1 MAQAK
6 HKPETDQQSQSAAQ
20 NQPMSPG
27 QQGLT
32 HERFLPASWV
42 EGPFALM
49 RRFSEEMD
57 RLFGD
62 FGTGRSWLEA
72 PGGRGLGF
80 PQAQWAPPI
89 EIFERDNQ
97 LVVRADLN
105 QLVVR
110 ADLPGLS
117 KDDIEIETTDNML
130 TIAGERREERE
141 ETRGGYRHSER
152 RYGRFS
158 RSISLPE
165 GVNAEDVRAAFEN
178 RVLEITVP
186 MPQRERREQRIAIQ
200 EGPSGGAQPSGA
212 QPKTAA

>member
-6 HKPETDQQSQSAAQ
+6 PKPETDQQSQSAAQ

-42 EGPFALM
+42 ESPFALM

-62 FGTGRSWLEA
+62 FGTGRGWLEA

-97 LVVRADLN
+97 LVVRADL
-105 QLVVR
+105 
-110 ADLPGLS
+110 PGLS
-117 KDDIEIETTDNML
+117 KDDIEIEITDNML

-178 RVLEITVP
+178 GVLEITIP

-212 QPKTAA
+212 QPKTTA

>member
-6 HKPETDQQSQSAAQ
+6 SKPETDQQSQSAAQ

-42 EGPFALM
+42 ESPFALM

-62 FGTGRSWLEA
+62 FGTRRGWLEA

-97 LVVRADLN
+97 LVVRADL
-105 QLVVR
+105 
-110 ADLPGLS
+110 PGLS
-117 KDDIEIETTDNML
+117 KDDIEIEITDNML
-130 TIAGERREERE
+130 TIAGERREGRE

-152 RYGRFS
+152 RYGRFA

-165 GVNAEDVRAAFEN
+165 GVNAEDVRATFEN
-178 RVLEITVP
+178 GVLEITVP

-200 EGPSGGAQPSGA
+200 EGPSGGAQPSGT
-212 QPKTAA
+212 QPKTTA

>member
-6 HKPETDQQSQSAAQ
+6 PKPETDQQLQSAAQ

-42 EGPFALM
+42 ESPFALM

-62 FGTGRSWLEA
+62 FGTRRGWLEA

-97 LVVRADLN
+97 LVVRAH
-105 QLVVR
+105 
-110 ADLPGLS
+110 LPGLS
-117 KDDIEIETTDNML
+117 KDDIEIEITDNML

-178 RVLEITVP
+178 GVLEITIP

-200 EGPSGGAQPSGA
+200 EGSSGGAQPSGA
-212 QPKTAA
+212 QPKTTA